1 MSPEEAVALACAAF
15 DLDPAHA
22 RVLRAADH
30 ITVAL
35 DDDHVARVIPDPVDD
50 DRRVLAAAMLLP
62 RLLQRLDE
70 PVERDGALIVA
81 YPRVAPGLDGVADLA
96 PGGAS
101 LAAHHAQGRL
111 LLRSG
116 AVDLPVFDPVHLAE
130 RWLDRAPDVLDRDE
144 RAALVRA
151 VDGRWALVDGEPAV
165 LHADAHPA
173 NWFADDAGPWL
184 MIDPEYLSI
193 GPAVYDLAPLEVVE
207 RRLGD
212 GPSRFASLRA
222 GYEEAAGPVDEA
234 ALAAA
239 IGARELLSVA
249 WLAAHARDAA
259 VADRVRARLA
269 DALAGRAGSWR
280 A

>member
-15 DLDPAHA
+15 DLDPAQA

-35 DDDHVARVIPDPVDD
+35 DTDHVARVIPDPLDD
-50 DRRVLAAAMLLP
+50 DRRALAAAMLLP
-62 RLLQRLDE
+62 RLLQRLDD

-81 YPRVAPGLDGVADLA
+81 YPRVTPGLDGVADLA
-96 PGGAS
+96 PGGAG

-111 LLRSG
+111 LLDAG
-116 AVDLPVFDPVHLAE
+116 AVDLPAFDPVHLAE
-130 RWLDRAPDVLDRDE
+130 RWLARAPAVLDPDQRSSLLH
-144 RAALVRA
+144 ALDARWGA
-151 VDGRWALVDGEPAV
+151 VAGEPAV

-173 NWFADDAGPWL
+173 NWFADDSGPWL

-207 RRLGD
+207 RRLGE
-212 GPSRFASLRA
+212 GPSRFGSFRA
-222 GYEEAAGPVDEA
+222 GYEAAAGPLDEA

-249 WLAAHARDAA
+249 WLAARAA
-259 VADRVRARLA
+259 DGALVAHVQARLA
-269 DALAGRAGSWR
+269 DALAGRDGSWR